1 MLAGGPDWQLYSRYD
16 TWSEAGREE
25 EKQEAKRYING
36 IALSSSCTRMR
47 AIESEMRYPL
57 LHLVM
62 PVNEDEETMSS
73 FISHL
78 LHEEPRFDRISVICS
93 ESASLDVLCDLRNAT
108 KHLRTAPSPDRHG
121 SMDPKVNLLFPTIG
135 YFDETYSVESNL
147 LKYVHDE
154 LSTNGPEM
162 MRLMNGLKTSLES
175 EQEGDVMARTN
186 QEMSS
191 LGYKCEDQS
200 HIEIGR
206 VVARNKVFIGNGFVC
221 GEQNQ
226 RAVTIN
232 FVVHLNNLD
241 KTNCNVQL
249 VSTGIYSGYVSGMTP
264 RVSWHENQSTW
275 LGIALRLYR
284 ESSDWEDAEWD
295 TDDASSGDGFHSG
308 SDDDS
313 EMGYA

>member
-1 MLAGGPDWQLYSRYD
+1 MLAGGPDWQLYSRYHN
-16 TWSEAGREE
+16 WSEAGREE

-57 LHLVM
+57 LRLVM

-108 KHLRTAPSPDRHG
+108 KDLRTAPDRHG
-121 SMDPKVNLLFPTIG
+121 SMDPKVNLFFPTIG

-226 RAVTIN
+226 REVTIN
-232 FVVHLNNLD
+232 FIVYLNNID
-241 KTNCNVQL
+241 KPNCDVQL
-249 VSTGIYSGYVSGMTP
+249 ISMRVYSGYVADMTR

-275 LGIALRLYR
+275 LGIALRLNR
-284 ESSDWEDAEWD
+284 SAICWKDAEWD
-295 TDDASSGDGFHSG
+295 TDDASGDE
-308 SDDDS
+308 D
-313 EMGYA
+313 Y

>member
-1 MLAGGPDWQLYSRYD
+1 MLTGGADWQLYSRYD

-73 FISHL
+73 FISYL
-78 LHEEPRFDRISVICS
+78 LREESRFDRISAICS

-108 KHLRTAPSPDRHG
+108 KDLRTAPDRHG

-175 EQEGDVMARTN
+175 EQEGDVMARAN

-200 HIEIGR
+200 HIKIGR

-226 RAVTIN
+226 REVTIN
-232 FVVHLNNLD
+232 FIVYLNNID
-241 KTNCNVQL
+241 KPNCDVQL
-249 VSTGIYSGYVSGMTP
+249 ISMRVYSGYVADMTR

-275 LGIALRLYR
+275 LGIALRLNR
-284 ESSDWEDAEWD
+284 SAICWKDAEWD
-295 TDDASSGDGFHSG
+295 TDDASGDE
-308 SDDDS
+308 D
-313 EMGYA
+313 Y